1 MQPHNDQLPAAL
13 LVARLLN
20 CIINP
25 MTALLKE
32 AIACLQRLDEED
44 QNRAAAALLAF
55 VDEQSTDMRVIV

>member
-1 MQPHNDQLPAAL
+1 
-13 LVARLLN
+13 
-20 CIINP
+20 